1 MSIFLVLDVLLVLL
15 VVLFAPI
22 GYWRGPVKELLVM
35 LGVLAGVVLSD
46 YWARPWGHDLSTQT
60 SITADGGAFIVA
72 MAFLVAST
80 FILGY
85 GLGAT
90 LAPAFHGL
98 YARVL
103 GGAVAALNS
112 VLLLSYSL
120 QYVRLFL
127 LSDANERSLNDSFV
141 ARFLLDDIG
150 YVLLIAALLAAPLL
164 AYVLITGR
172 RAYEIDD
179 EYEYDD
185 AYIEETPVAPRAD
198 LRRATAATQTL
209 PPRVPS
215 APPAEPR
222 RVYKAEPEPARRAP
236 TDATRPLTVAE
247 PKATAEPMPA
257 TSDAAARMGD
267 TDPHIVIPAAA
278 RAPQPEPAQSEPAE
292 AVADD
297 DLAPGYAR
305 CRNCHAVLSPDTTIC
320 PNCGTLR

>member
-1 MSIFLVLDVLLVLL
+1 MSICRVLDVLLVLL
-15 VVLFAPI
+15 VELFAPI
-22 GYWRGPVKELLVM
+22 GYWRGPVKELLDM
-35 LGVLAGVVLSD
+35 LGVLAGVVLAD

-72 MAFLVAST
+72 MAFLVATT

-103 GGAVAALNS
+103 GAALAALNG

-150 YVLLIAALLAAPLL
+150 YVLLIAAVLAAPLL

-179 EYEYDD
+179 EYDYDD
-185 AYIEETPVAPRAD
+185 AYMEDAPVAPRAD
-198 LRRATAATQTL
+198 LRRASAATQTL
-209 PPRVPS
+209 PPRVPN
-215 APPAEPR
+215 APAEPR

-247 PKATAEPMPA
+247 PRATAEPAPA
-257 TSDAAARMGD
+257 TSETAARMGD

-278 RAPQPEPAQSEPAE
+278 RTPQPVPAPSE
-292 AVADD
+292 AVDAAPDD

-305 CRNCHAVLSPDTTIC
+305 CSNCHAVLSPDTTIC